1 MARKATPDGFV
12 EEDLFETGATED
24 LGMVF
29 RELHPDGG
37 SSMQRRRANA
47 PARQRIEELREQK
60 RLRGL
65 TREVYDD

>member
-1 MARKATPDGFV
+1 MARKSTPEAFV

-29 RELHPDGG
+29 RELHPDG